1 MLDILIKNGLVVD
14 GTGNPG
20 FYAGVGVQGETV
32 VILRGDYS
40 HIEAARV
47 IDATGK
53 VVCPGFIDMHAHTGL
68 VILAE
73 PEHHPK
79 VRQGITTELVG
90 VDGNSYAPFTSHEDF
105 LDFVEL
111 NSGLDGSPPLPGRW
125 STVAEYLSMFDDK
138 VAVNIAYVI
147 GNSPNSNLRH
157 GVGRKTGHRRR
168 SRQHEGHDAR
178 GAGGGRLWPVHR
190 PRLSPWQLRRH
201 R

>member
-1 MLDILIKNGLVVD
+1 MLDLLIKNGLVVD

-20 FYAGVGVQGETV
+20 FYAAVGVQGETV
-32 VILRGDYS
+32 SILRGDS
-40 HIEAARV
+40 ANADAGRV
-47 IDATGK
+47 IDATGR

-111 NSGLDGSPPLPGRW
+111 NSGLDGAPDLPGRW

-147 GNSPNSNLRH
+147 GNSPIRICAMGWDDRPASAADIANMRAMMREGMEEGAFGLS
-157 GVGRKTGHRRR
+157 TGL
-168 SRQHEGHDAR
+168 G
-178 GAGGGRLWPVHR
+178 
-190 PRLSPWQLRRH
+190 
-201 R
+201 